1 MCSVIDAIKNRRSI
15 NFFDPQRQISDE
27 MIDELLKTASL
38 APSSFNLQPWE
49 VIVVKSPERKKAL
62 RGLAFN
68 QAKVEEASFVV
79 IVIADP
85 HAIEDWID
93 RVLDDKVSGGYIQ
106 AEARESIRAMPFKL
120 YGEADSE
127 TRRIF
132 AVKNASLFAMNL
144 MIVAQGMGIESHPM
158 DGIDA
163 EAIKKEFKIAS
174 HKLIPMIIAFG
185 YLKPETKL
193 LARSFRKSLK
203 DFVSYE

>member
-1 MCSVIDAIKNRRSI
+1 MLTALDAVKNRRSI
-15 NFFDPQRQISDE
+15 NYFDPQRQIPDAT
-27 MIDELLKTASL
+27 INELLELASL

-49 VIVVKSPERKKAL
+49 VIVVQSPDRKKAL
-62 RGLAFN
+62 KGLAFN

-79 IVIADP
+79 IVIANP
-85 HAIEDWID
+85 NAIEEWID
-93 RVLDDKVSGGYIQ
+93 RVLDDKISGGYMQ
-106 AEARESIRAMPFKL
+106 AEARDTVREMPFKL
-120 YGEADSE
+120 YGKADSE

-193 LARSFRKSLK
+193 LTRSFRKSLK